1 MKAELPRMNDVASLM
16 MPANLPEW
24 LTLANVLL
32 TAIFAGLT
40 FFVLRANRAAVGA
53 MREQMEDQNRPFVAV
68 TVQVRMGTPVL
79 QLLIRNVGRSP
90 AQNLRLRLDRNFFQF
105 GEQGESRNLAKQ
117 SAFSQPIDCLPPM
130 SELLFDLGMGFEI
143 FKSGADPTIC
153 PHTFQVS
160 AEYEYGKNKYSE
172 KTHVD
177 LRPYIGTS
185 VPKHPV
191 VEELE
196 RVRQSIDKLTAT
208 VKQSANAAIKA
219 QSAEEKND

>member
-1 MKAELPRMNDVASLM
+1 MNDVASLM

-90 AQNLRLRLDRNFFQF
+90 AQNLRLRLDRDFFQF
-105 GEQGESRNLAKQ
+105 GEQAESRNLAKQ
-117 SAFSQPIDCLPPM
+117 SAFSQSIDCLPPM
-130 SELLFDLGMGFEI
+130 SELLFDLGMGFKI
-143 FKSGADPTIC
+143 FASGADPTIC
-153 PHTFQVS
+153 PHTFEVS

-177 LRPYIGTS
+177 LRPYMGTS
-185 VPKHPV
+185 VPRHPV

-196 RVRQSIDKLTAT
+196 RIRKSIDNLSGV

>member
-1 MKAELPRMNDVASLM
+1 MNDVASLM

-32 TAIFAGLT
+32 TAMFAGLT
-40 FFVLRANRAAVGA
+40 FFILRANRAAVGA
-53 MREQMEDQNRPFVAV
+53 MREQMADQNRPFVAV
-68 TVQVRMGTPVL
+68 TVQVRMGTPVI

-90 AQNLRLRLDRNFFQF
+90 AQNLRLRLDRDFFQF
-105 GEQGESRNLAKQ
+105 GEQAESRNLAKQ
-117 SAFSQPIDCLPPM
+117 SAFSQSIDCLPPM

-143 FKSGADPTIC
+143 FASGADPTIC
-153 PHTFQVS
+153 PHTFEVS

-177 LRPYIGTS
+177 LQPYMGTS
-185 VPKHPV
+185 VPRHPV

-196 RVRQSIDKLTAT
+196 RVRKSIDNLSGV
-208 VKQSANAAIKA
+208 VKQSASAAIKA

>member
-1 MKAELPRMNDVASLM
+1 MNDAALLT
-16 MPANLPEW
+16 MPVNLSEW

-32 TAIFAGLT
+32 TAMFAGLT
-40 FFVLRANRAAVGA
+40 FFILRANRAAVGA
-53 MREQMEDQNRPFVAV
+53 MREQMADHNRPFVAV
-68 TVQVRMGTPVL
+68 TVQVRMGTPVI

-90 AQNLRLRLDRNFFQF
+90 AQNLRLRLDRDFFKF
-105 GEQGESRNLAKQ
+105 GEKGESRNLAKQ

-130 SELLFDLGMGFEI
+130 SELLFDLGMGFKI
-143 FKSGADPTIC
+143 FEGGADPTIC

-160 AEYEYGKNKYSE
+160 AEYEYGKNKYNE

-196 RVRQSIDKLTAT
+196 RVRLSIDKLTAT

>member
-1 MKAELPRMNDVASLM
+1 MNDVASLM

-32 TAIFAGLT
+32 TAMFAGLT
-40 FFVLRANRAAVGA
+40 FFILRANRAAVGA
-53 MREQMEDQNRPFVAV
+53 MREQMADQNRPFVAV
-68 TVQVRMGTPVL
+68 TVQVRMGTPVI

-90 AQNLRLRLDRNFFQF
+90 AQNLRLRLDRDFFQF
-105 GEQGESRNLAKQ
+105 GEQAESRNLAKQ
-117 SAFSQPIDCLPPM
+117 SAFLQPIDCLPPM

-143 FKSGADPTIC
+143 FASGADPTIC
-153 PHTFQVS
+153 PHTFEVS

-177 LRPYIGTS
+177 LQPYMGTS
-185 VPKHPV
+185 VPRHPV

-196 RVRQSIDKLTAT
+196 RVRKSIDNLSGV

>member
-1 MKAELPRMNDVASLM
+1 MNDVASLM

-32 TAIFAGLT
+32 TAMFAGLT
-40 FFVLRANRAAVGA
+40 FFILRANRAAVGA
-53 MREQMEDQNRPFVAV
+53 MREQMADQNRPFVAV
-68 TVQVRMGTPVL
+68 TVQVRMGTPVI

-105 GEQGESRNLAKQ
+105 GEQAESRNLAKQ
-117 SAFSQPIDCLPPM
+117 SAFSQSIDCLPPM

-143 FKSGADPTIC
+143 FASGADPTIC
-153 PHTFQVS
+153 PHTFEVS

-177 LRPYIGTS
+177 LQPYMGTS
-185 VPKHPV
+185 VPRHPV

-196 RVRQSIDKLTAT
+196 RVRKSIDNLSGV

>member
-1 MKAELPRMNDVASLM
+1 MNDVASLM

-32 TAIFAGLT
+32 TAMFAGLT
-40 FFVLRANRAAVGA
+40 FFILRANRAAVGA
-53 MREQMEDQNRPFVAV
+53 MREQMADQNRPFVAV
-68 TVQVRMGTPVL
+68 TVQVRMGTPVI
-79 QLLIRNVGRSP
+79 QLLIKNVGRSP
-90 AQNLRLRLDRNFFQF
+90 AQNLRLRLDRDFFQF

-117 SAFSQPIDCLPPM
+117 SAFSQSIDCLPPM
-130 SELLFDLGMGFEI
+130 SELLFDLGMGFKI
-143 FKSGADPTIC
+143 FASGANPTIC
-153 PHTFQVS
+153 PHTFEVS

-177 LRPYIGTS
+177 LRPYMGTS
-185 VPKHPV
+185 VSRHPV

-196 RVRQSIDKLTAT
+196 RVRKSIDNLSGV

>member
-1 MKAELPRMNDVASLM
+1 MNDVASLM

-32 TAIFAGLT
+32 TAMFAGLT
-40 FFVLRANRAAVGA
+40 FFILRANRAAVGA
-53 MREQMEDQNRPFVAV
+53 MREQMADQNRPFVAV
-68 TVQVRMGTPVL
+68 TVQVRMGTPVI

-90 AQNLRLRLDRNFFQF
+90 AQNLRLRLDRDFFQF
-105 GEQGESRNLAKQ
+105 GEQAESRNLAKQ
-117 SAFSQPIDCLPPM
+117 SAFSQSIDCLPPM

-143 FKSGADPTIC
+143 FASGADPTIC
-153 PHTFQVS
+153 PHTFEVS

-177 LRPYIGTS
+177 LQPYMGTS
-185 VPKHPV
+185 VPRHPV

-196 RVRQSIDKLTAT
+196 RVRKSIDNLSGV

>member
-1 MKAELPRMNDVASLM
+1 MNDVASLM

-32 TAIFAGLT
+32 TAMFAGLT
-40 FFVLRANRAAVGA
+40 FFILRANRAAVGA
-53 MREQMEDQNRPFVAV
+53 MREQMADQNRPFVAV
-68 TVQVRMGTPVL
+68 TVQVRMGTPVI

-90 AQNLRLRLDRNFFQF
+90 AQNLRLRLDRDFFQF
-105 GEQGESRNLAKQ
+105 GEQAESRNLAKQ
-117 SAFSQPIDCLPPM
+117 SALSQSIDCLPPM

-143 FKSGADPTIC
+143 FASGADPTIC
-153 PHTFQVS
+153 PHTFEVS

-177 LRPYIGTS
+177 LQPYMGTS
-185 VPKHPV
+185 VPRHPV

-196 RVRQSIDKLTAT
+196 RVRKSIDNLSGV

>member
-1 MKAELPRMNDVASLM
+1 MIDGSSLT
-16 MPANLPEW
+16 MPVNLSEW

-32 TAIFAGLT
+32 TAMFAGLT
-40 FFVLRANRAAVGA
+40 FFILRANRAAVGA
-53 MREQMEDQNRPFVAV
+53 MREQMADQNRPFVAV
-68 TVQVRMGTPVL
+68 TVQVRMGTPVI

-90 AQNLRLRLDRNFFQF
+90 AQNLRLRLDRDFFQF
-105 GEQGESRNLAKQ
+105 GEQAESRNLAKQ
-117 SAFSQPIDCLPPM
+117 SAFSQSIDCLPPM

-185 VPKHPV
+185 VPRHPV

-196 RVRQSIDKLTAT
+196 RIRKSIDNLSG
-208 VKQSANAAIKA
+208 VIKQSANAAIKA
-219 QSAEEKND
+219 HSAEEKND

>member
-1 MKAELPRMNDVASLM
+1 MNDVASLM

-24 LTLANVLL
+24 LTLVNVLL

-40 FFVLRANRAAVGA
+40 FFILRANRAAVGA

-90 AQNLRLRLDRNFFQF
+90 AQNLRLRLDRDFFQF
-105 GEQGESRNLAKQ
+105 GEQAESRNLAKQ
-117 SAFSQPIDCLPPM
+117 SAFSQSIDCLPPM

-143 FKSGADPTIC
+143 FASGADPTIC
-153 PHTFQVS
+153 PHTFEVS

-177 LRPYIGTS
+177 LQPYMGTS
-185 VPKHPV
+185 VPRHPV

-196 RVRQSIDKLTAT
+196 RVRKSIDNLSGV

>member
-1 MKAELPRMNDVASLM
+1 MNDVASLM
-16 MPANLPEW
+16 MPANLPKW

-32 TAIFAGLT
+32 TAMFAGLT
-40 FFVLRANRAAVGA
+40 FFILRANRAAVGA
-53 MREQMEDQNRPFVAV
+53 MREQMADQNRPFVAV
-68 TVQVRMGTPVL
+68 TVQVRMGTPVI
-79 QLLIRNVGRSP
+79 QLLIKNVGRSP
-90 AQNLRLRLDRNFFQF
+90 AQNLRLRLDRDFFQF
-105 GEQGESRNLAKQ
+105 GEKGENRNLAKQ
-117 SAFSQPIDCLPPM
+117 SAFSQSIDCLPPM

-143 FKSGADPTIC
+143 FASGADPTIC
-153 PHTFQVS
+153 PHTFEMS

-177 LRPYIGTS
+177 LRPYMGTS
-185 VPKHPV
+185 VPRHPV

-196 RVRQSIDKLTAT
+196 RVRKSIDNLSGV

>member
-1 MKAELPRMNDVASLM
+1 MIDGSSLT
-16 MPANLPEW
+16 MPVNLSEW

-32 TAIFAGLT
+32 TAMFAGLT
-40 FFVLRANRAAVGA
+40 FFILRANRAAVGA
-53 MREQMEDQNRPFVAV
+53 MREQMADQNRPFVAV
-68 TVQVRMGTPVL
+68 TVQVRMGTPVI

-90 AQNLRLRLDRNFFQF
+90 AQNLRLRLDRDFFQF
-105 GEQGESRNLAKQ
+105 GEKSESRNLAKQ
-117 SAFSQPIDCLPPM
+117 SAFSQQIDCLPPM
-130 SELLFDLGMGFEI
+130 SELLFDLGMGFKI
-143 FKSGADPTIC
+143 FEGGADPTIC
-153 PHTFQVS
+153 PHTFEVS

-219 QSAEEKND
+219 QCAEEKNDGSI